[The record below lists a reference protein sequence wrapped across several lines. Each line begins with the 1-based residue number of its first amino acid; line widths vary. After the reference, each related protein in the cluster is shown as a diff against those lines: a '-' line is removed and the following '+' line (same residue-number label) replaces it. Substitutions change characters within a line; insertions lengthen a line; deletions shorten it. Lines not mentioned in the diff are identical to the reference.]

1 MAFMP
6 MSHQRQRL
14 ESKITGNCALLF
26 FLLFFIYIFKKRI
39 KRNTNSSIHLITS
52 VGRTDYQQKK
62 KKKKKLLSAELQNQ
76 TEKNNSFGERENLE
90 RSERREYLAS
100 NWEEESYNSFGHF
113 GIFIFISYHIEV
125 KDCRNVTFII
135 FSQYFYNKL

>member
-26 FLLFFIYIFKKRI
+26 FFLFFIYIFKKRI
-39 KRNTNSSIHLITS
+39 KRNTNSSIRLITS
-52 VGRTDYQQKK
+52 VGRTDYQP
-62 KKKKKLLSAELQNQ
+62 KKKKLLSAELQNQ

>member
-52 VGRTDYQQKK
+52 VGRTDYQPKK
-62 KKKKKLLSAELQNQ
+62 KNFCRLNYKIKRKKIIP
-76 TEKNNSFGERENLE
+76 LE
-90 RSERREYLAS
+90 RSERREYLAR

-113 GIFIFISYHIEV
+113 GIFFLISYYIEV
-125 KDCRNVTFII
+125 KDGRNVTSII